1 MYSMIPFGRMNTSW
15 NDLFDDFE
23 RRMFPAD
30 RGELPAFRTDIRDE
44 GDHFL
49 LEADLPG
56 FRKEDIDLHLQDGV
70 LTITAKRQE
79 EQEEKKE
86 NLIHTFD
93 TLLELGIIPVVNEN
107 DSVSYTEIE
116 SDEKLFGDNDMLSAI
131 VAVLCRAGKLVI
143 LSDIDGLY
151 DSDPRLHPNAK
162 LLSRVECIDE
172 SKYALAGG
180 AGSRRGT
187 GGMRTKLKAAELAVS
202 QGIDTIIANGRHPDA
217 IYEIIRGGVSGT
229 LFPGKL

>member
-70 LTITAKRQE
+70 LTMSDLAATPFGQSVKARQE
-79 EQEEKKE
+79 ER
-86 NLIHTFD
+86 HRG
-93 TLLELGIIPVVNEN
+93 EL
-107 DSVSYTEIE
+107 
-116 SDEKLFGDNDMLSAI
+116 
-131 VAVLCRAGKLVI
+131 R
-143 LSDIDGLY
+143 
-151 DSDPRLHPNAK
+151 
-162 LLSRVECIDE
+162 
-172 SKYALAGG
+172 
-180 AGSRRGT
+180 
-187 GGMRTKLKAAELAVS
+187 
-202 QGIDTIIANGRHPDA
+202 
-217 IYEIIRGGVSGT
+217 
-229 LFPGKL
+229 